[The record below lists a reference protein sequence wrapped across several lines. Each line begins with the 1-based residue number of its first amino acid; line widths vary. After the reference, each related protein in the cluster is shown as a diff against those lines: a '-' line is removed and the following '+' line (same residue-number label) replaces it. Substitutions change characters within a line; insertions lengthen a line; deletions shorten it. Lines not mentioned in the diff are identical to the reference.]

1 MIYSYIDPGSGFVIA
16 NIIAILLASFLGFL
30 GLFAIFF
37 RKFFKFFKDNKR
49 LIIIILIIVAVVSTV
64 VIGII
69 MVKRNNVVTFD
80 KKIVIIGFDGLS
92 PKIVE
97 PMMERDELPN
107 FSRLKK
113 EGAYRRL
120 STTNPSQSPVAWAG
134 FSTGQNPGK
143 NGIFDFIVRNPK
155 DYSLRLSL
163 SNIVAGRARSVI
175 QSKSFWHYSSKKRI
189 PTVILGC
196 PVTFPPDKVTG
207 KMLSGMGVPDILGT
221 EGTFTFITSQQEEK
235 DKDIGGIVVR
245 VRRRQEIITHLIGP
259 KKARLIGEAE
269 NVKVSCRITLQEEN
283 DSVRIE
289 FQNNDFQLKTGE
301 WSEWKSISFKLGMG
315 REMKGIL
322 KFYLVELSP
331 ELKLYASPIN
341 FDPRDPYFP
350 ISYPKEYSAELVT
363 RLGLF
368 HTQGLP
374 IDTWA
379 VNEGRLTEEP
389 LLDQLREVLKEEK
402 ERLFYE
408 LDGFDGGVLFSYFG
422 TSDIV
427 QHMFWRF
434 LDEKHPLYEENDN
447 YEVIIRW
454 WYQELDAVLGRVM
467 EKIGEEDFLLVLSDH
482 GFDTF
487 RRAVHVNTWLRENGY
502 MELKDPYATEGQ
514 ELLRDVDWSAT
525 KAYSIGFGA
534 IYINQ
539 KDREKQGIVEPGQA
553 SEDLK
558 KEIADKLSEWIDE
571 KYNQKVIS
579 AVYFREDI
587 FKGDE
592 IDNTPDLYIGFNI
605 GYRASWQTA
614 LGAVPEATIEDNLR
628 KWSGTHLVDPKLIP
642 GVLFS
647 NRHIASNNPSIY
659 DICPTVLK
667 LIGYDGESLQKL
679 DLEGKPLF

>member
-1 MIYSYIDPGSGFVIA
+1 MIAAYIDPGSGFVIA
-16 NIIAILLASFLGFL
+16 NIVAIILASLAGFL

-37 RKFFKFFKDNKR
+37 RRFFNFFKNNKR
-49 LIIIILIIVAVVSTV
+49 TILVIFGILIITLVVV
-64 VIGII
+64 MGIVMI
-69 MVKRNNVVTFD
+69 NRNNSATFD
-80 KKIVIIGFDGLS
+80 KKIVILGFDGLS
-92 PKIVE
+92 PELMK
-97 PMMERDELPN
+97 PMLEKGELPN
-107 FSRLKK
+107 FSRLKD
-113 EGAYRRL
+113 EGSYRRL

-134 FSTGQNPGK
+134 FATGRNPGK

-163 SNIVAGRARSVI
+163 SNIVAGKPRPVI
-175 QSKSFWHYSSKKRI
+175 QTDSFWHYSSKKKI

-196 PVTFPPDKVTG
+196 PVTFPPDKIYG

-221 EGTFTFITSQQEEK
+221 EGTFTFFTSQQEGK

-245 VRRRQEIITHLIGP
+245 LRRTEEIITHLIGP
-259 KKARLIGEAE
+259 KKARLRGEAE
-269 NVKVSCRITLQEEN
+269 NVKVPCRITLQERN
-283 DSVRIE
+283 NSVRIE
-289 FQNNDFQLKTGE
+289 FQNNDFQLKPGE
-301 WSEWKSISFKLGMG
+301 WSDWKSIRFDVGIG

-350 ISYPKEYSAELVT
+350 ISYPKEYSAELVKQ
-363 RLGLF
+363 LGLF

-379 VNEGRLTEEP
+379 VNEGRLTEGP
-389 LLDQLREVLKEEK
+389 LLDQLREVLREEE

-408 LDGFDGGVLFSYFG
+408 LDALDGGVLFNYFG

-434 LDEKHPLYEENDN
+434 LDPEHPLYEDNEN
-447 YEVIIRW
+447 YEGIIHW
-454 WYQELDAVLGRVM
+454 WYQELDTILGRVM
-467 EKIGEEDFLLVLSDH
+467 DRIGEEDFLLVLSDH

-502 MELKDPYATEGQ
+502 LELEDPYAAEGK

-525 KAYSIGFGA
+525 RAYSIGFGA

-539 KDREKQGIVEPGQA
+539 KGRERQGIVNPGRET
-553 SEDLK
+553 EDLK
-558 KEIADKLSEWIDE
+558 REIADKLSEWVDE
-571 KYNQKVIS
+571 KYHKKVIS
-579 AVYFREDI
+579 SIYSREDI

-592 IDNTPDLYIGFNI
+592 TEKTPDLYIGFNL

-614 LGAVPEATIEDNLR
+614 LGAVPENYIEDNLR

-642 GVLFS
+642 GILFS
-647 NRHIASNNPSIY
+647 NRYIENDHPSIY

-667 LIGYDGESLQKL
+667 VIGYDEQSLQEL
-679 DLEGKPLF
+679 DLDGKPLF

>member
-134 FSTGQNPGK
+134 FATGQNPGK

-647 NRHIASNNPSIY
+647 NRYIASNNPSIY

-679 DLEGKPLF
+679 DLDGKPLF

>member
-553 SEDLK
+553 TEDLK